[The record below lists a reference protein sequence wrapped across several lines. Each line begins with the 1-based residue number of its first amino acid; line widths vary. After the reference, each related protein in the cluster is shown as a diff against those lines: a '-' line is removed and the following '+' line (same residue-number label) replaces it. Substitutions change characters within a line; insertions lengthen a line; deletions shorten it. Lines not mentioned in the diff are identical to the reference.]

1 MVRRLQVKTKTSS
14 AVIYVLQYADDA
26 AILSLTADELRRI
39 LDIMSKNYL
48 RAGFIINTTETEM
61 LSASSSDA
69 PTFSISGNQL
79 NNSEIFTYLVLKSL
93 IFWWPHKWD
102 PKTN

>member
-14 AVIYVLQYADDA
+14 AVISALQYADDA
-26 AILSLTADELRRI
+26 AILSLTADGLQRI

-61 LSASSSDA
+61 LGASSSDA

-93 IFWWPHKWD
+93 IFW
-102 PKTN
+102 